1 MWFSL
6 LSLTVALTI
15 YLGFRW
21 VFQAGRY
28 KQQAKREEAIH
39 EAVRKAVRHR
49 DKLRN
54 DRSFAR
60 QLRKRFTRK

>member
-1 MWFSL
+1 MWVSFL
-6 LSLTVALTI
+6 LLTVAVMI
-15 YLGFRW
+15 YLGFYW

-28 KQQAKREEAIH
+28 KQQANH

-49 DKLRN
+49 DKLRK
-54 DRSFAR
+54 DRHFAQ

>member
-1 MWFSL
+1 MWVSFL
-6 LSLTVALTI
+6 VLTVAVMI
-15 YLGFRW
+15 YLGFYW

-54 DRSFAR
+54 DRHFAQ